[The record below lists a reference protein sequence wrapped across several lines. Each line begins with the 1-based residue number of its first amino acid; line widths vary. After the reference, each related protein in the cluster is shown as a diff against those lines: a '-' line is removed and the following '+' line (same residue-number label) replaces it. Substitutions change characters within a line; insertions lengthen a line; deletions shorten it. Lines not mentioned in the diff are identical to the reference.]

1 MTKRS
6 GPIWNRFPRKSCGG
20 HTSAARKLVVFA
32 RNRIKAQMKRR
43 RTCHSELNR
52 EEEVL
57 DADVLTIGFARR
69 FASYKRGDLIL
80 RDADRPIQ
88 LVFAGKA
95 HPKDTEGK
103 DIIRNIVRFAERDEI
118 RRRVVFLEDYD
129 IEVVRVLVRGVEAW
143 RRGGVSVRILPRHLD
158 LAHPH
163 EMGLILWEDKA

>member
-1 MTKRS
+1 
-6 GPIWNRFPRKSCGG
+6 
-20 HTSAARKLVVFA
+20 
-32 RNRIKAQMKRR
+32 MKRR

-52 EEEVL
+52 EEDVL

-129 IEVVRVLVRGVEAW
+129 IDVVRVLVRGVEAW
-143 RRGGVSVRILPRHLD
+143 RRGGPYPSQASRSRPS
-158 LAHPH
+158 P
-163 EMGLILWEDKA
+163 

>member
-1 MTKRS
+1 
-6 GPIWNRFPRKSCGG
+6 
-20 HTSAARKLVVFA
+20 
-32 RNRIKAQMKRR
+32 MKRR

-129 IEVVRVLVRGVEAW
+129 IDVVRVLVRGVEVC
-143 RRGGVSVRILPRHLD
+143 RSVSFPGISISPIPMKWV
-158 LAHPH
+158 
-163 EMGLILWEDKA
+163 

>member
-1 MTKRS
+1 
-6 GPIWNRFPRKSCGG
+6 
-20 HTSAARKLVVFA
+20 
-32 RNRIKAQMKRR
+32 MKRR

-129 IEVVRVLVRGVEAW
+129 IDVVRVLVRGVEAW